1 MTGRLIAVEGLDGS
15 GKATQTGLLCDALLR
30 RGAPV
35 RRVSFPD
42 YAEESSALVKLYLDG
57 HLGEKPDDVNA
68 YAASSFFAV
77 DRYAS
82 YVRHWRKDYEGGA
95 LIVAD
100 RYTTSNIV
108 YQLPKL
114 PRIEWERFA
123 GWVEDYEYGKL
134 GLPRPDLTLYLDM
147 PPEISQRLL
156 DGRYGGDQKKKDIHE
171 SDVKYLTE
179 CRRSAAFAAE
189 LLSWRT
195 VACAADGEPRDT
207 GSIHAEILKI
217 VLEELHFYATI

>member
-1 MTGRLIAVEGLDGS
+1 M
-15 GKATQTGLLCDALLR
+15 
-30 RGAPV
+30 
-35 RRVSFPD
+35 
-42 YAEESSALVKLYLDG
+42 
-57 HLGEKPDDVNA
+57 NA

-82 YVRHWRKDYEGGA
+82 YVRHWRKDYESGA
-95 LIVAD
+95 LIIAD

-114 PRIEWERFA
+114 PENEWERFT

-147 PPEISQRLL
+147 PPEISQKLL

-171 SDVKYLTE
+171 SDVKYLNE
-179 CRRSAAFAAE
+179 CRRSAAFAAK

-195 VACAADGEPRDT
+195 VACAAGGEPRDT